1 MTIREEKVHP
11 SVVNP
16 INVEKVMN
24 NHSTL
29 SENRS
34 RVKTI
39 TELVIDKEL
48 KEIDGFDE
56 LDVI

>member
-1 MTIREEKVHP
+1 
-11 SVVNP
+11 VVNP

>member
-1 MTIREEKVHP
+1 
-11 SVVNP
+11 
-16 INVEKVMN
+16 MN
-24 NHSTL
+24 NISTL
-29 SENRS
+29 SENKS
-34 RVKTI
+34 KMKTI

>member
-1 MTIREEKVHP
+1 
-11 SVVNP
+11 
-16 INVEKVMN
+16 MN
-24 NHSTL
+24 NISTL
-29 SENRS
+29 SENKS
-34 RVKTI
+34 RMKTI

>member
-1 MTIREEKVHP
+1 MTIREEKVPP

-24 NHSTL
+24 NHSAL